1 VVSERRAGCWDRFR
15 QRSEEASRSQP
26 AALANE
32 NVHPARRAA
41 NFDDLV
47 DKRNVPK
54 QTNHESVVPFNDEK
68 PEDAGHGRRSRKRPR
83 AKKRNKPNDVGD
95 GKDSHRR
102 DPSHERLPRKLS
114 VSPKGEADYG
124 RNFDQAGRLTPPD
137 GRRDYGDRR
146 FDCKGGSKRRSKG
159 DHYHESSYYSRKL
172 DGSMSPLDGLC
183 RQPSPPRRRKAAVA
197 QGKNEASS
205 QSIVA
210 GEKFRERKEPPQSAA
225 FVHPDRMALVTPEP
239 EPSPPT
245 RPQARSEALPTVE
258 ARRKQSAS
266 SNHALSANDGH
277 QWSSTN
283 DDKSNGKGRG
293 SGESKGRN
301 GTGGRG
307 GRGSNRNVYRGG
319 RGRGSS
325 SEE

>member
-1 VVSERRAGCWDRFR
+1 VVSERRAGYWDRFR
-15 QRSEEASRSQP
+15 QRSEEVSRSQP
-26 AALANE
+26 AAPANE
-32 NVHPARRAA
+32 HVHPARRAA
-41 NFDDLV
+41 NFDDFV

-54 QTNHESVVPFNDEK
+54 QTNDESVAPFDDEK
-68 PEDAGHGRRSRKRPR
+68 PKDEGHGRRPRKRPR

-114 VSPKGEADYG
+114 VSPRGEADYE
-124 RNFDQAGRLTPPD
+124 RTFDQTGRLTPPD

-146 FDCKGGSKRRSKG
+146 FDGKGGSKRRGKV

-172 DGSMSPLDGLC
+172 DGSMSPLDDLH
-183 RQPSPPRRRKAAVA
+183 RQLSPPRRRKAAVA

-205 QSIVA
+205 QSIA
-210 GEKFRERKEPPQSAA
+210 AREKFRERKEPPHSAA

-258 ARRKQSAS
+258 ARRKQLAS

-277 QWSSTN
+277 QWSSTS

-293 SGESKGRN
+293 RGEGKGRN
-301 GTGGRG
+301 GMGGRG
-307 GRGSNRNVYRGG
+307 GRGGNRNVYRGG
-319 RGRGSS
+319 RGRGGS